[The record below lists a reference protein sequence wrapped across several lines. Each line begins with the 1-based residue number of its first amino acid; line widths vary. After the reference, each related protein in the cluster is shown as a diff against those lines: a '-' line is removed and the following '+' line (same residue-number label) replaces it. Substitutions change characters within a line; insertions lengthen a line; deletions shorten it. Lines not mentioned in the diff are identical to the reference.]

1 MKKSIKTFAK
11 EMAQLVFE
19 IAIENEGV
27 YFYDNGFDKVPAQFV
42 DNILKKKVH
51 TRRMLK
57 LMTDAIANDVTTSPN
72 NYLEPNPE
80 APGEMILTY
89 QPSLRDFDYLINLV
103 IEQEFDKKFPHP
115 APERTIE
122 DIIIE
127 LDTKT
132 LDKQILLTQVLT
144 AQYNNRSKTNKL
156 PARVKKDK
164 DNSKVMKQLSEFLI
178 QVSDSRLNFAN
189 HIEMA

>member
-1 MKKSIKTFAK
+1 MKKAIKIFAR

-19 IAIENEGV
+19 IAIENEGIYV
-27 YFYDNGFDKVPAQFV
+27 YDNGFDKVPAEFV

-57 LMTDAIANDVTTSPN
+57 LMTDAIANEVTTN
-72 NYLEPNPE
+72 TDNYLEPNPDNLE
-80 APGEMILTY
+80 EMVLTY
-89 QPSLRDFDYLINLV
+89 QTSLRDFDYLINV
-103 IEQEFDKKFPHP
+103 VVEQEYDKKFPQP

-122 DIIIE
+122 DIVNGM
-127 LDTKT
+127 DTKT
-132 LDKQILLTQVLT
+132 LDKQIQLTQVLS
-144 AQYNNRSKTNKL
+144 AQYHNRSKTNKL

-178 QVSDSRLNFAN
+178 QVRDSRLNFADQV
-189 HIEMA
+189 EMA